1 MLRKKLELLFLTIII
16 LALSI
21 LAYNYY
27 QSYSFKHNPLP
38 KSYLERITSK
48 EKEVLSHMQKNFGF
62 QVEFPIIITDK
73 IPGRLYGLTSYENGH
88 IKIYLNKKV
97 MKESMNYMIDSV
109 IAHEYAHALLFY
121 THKNSSAN
129 DGHSKLWRETC
140 QKLGGKDCR
149 QYVDQHEII
158 ISKLPFVIN

>member
-27 QSYSFKHNPLP
+27 QSYFFKHNPLP
-38 KSYLERITSK
+38 KSYLEKITSK

-73 IPGRLYGLTSYENGH
+73 IPGRLYGLTSYKNGH

-97 MKESMNYMIDSV
+97 MKESM
-109 IAHEYAHALLFY
+109 
-121 THKNSSAN
+121 
-129 DGHSKLWRETC
+129 
-140 QKLGGKDCR
+140 
-149 QYVDQHEII
+149 
-158 ISKLPFVIN
+158 